1 MKKLY
6 TALFLFLIGCAPLF
20 SQTTYVMGAASGV
33 NGATANTLNSTISIS
48 NTLGKLHSHY
58 LRSCSIGTRI

>member
-6 TALFLFLIGCAPLF
+6 TSLFLLFFSASLF

-33 NGATANTLNSTISIS
+33 NGATANALNGTISIS

>member
-6 TALFLFLIGCAPLF
+6 TTLFLFLIGCAPLF

-33 NGATANTLNSTISIS
+33 NGATANALNSTISIS
-48 NTLGKLHSHY
+48 NTLGKLHSH
-58 LRSCSIGTRI
+58 